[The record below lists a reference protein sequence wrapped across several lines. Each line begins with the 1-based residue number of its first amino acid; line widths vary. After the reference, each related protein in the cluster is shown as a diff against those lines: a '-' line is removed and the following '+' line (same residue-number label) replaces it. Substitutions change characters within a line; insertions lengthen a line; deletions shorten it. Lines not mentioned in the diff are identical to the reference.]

1 MIRAFGV
8 TDKGPVR
15 PVNEDCFAVH
25 ADLDLCVLADGM
37 GGHNAGEVAARMVVD
52 AVVEHVRRAAE
63 MPPSVCG
70 TLPASLLPF
79 GADPNAS
86 ADANLLKN
94 AILLANVQILETAV
108 RSRRYAGMGST
119 VVALRVTDGRLSAA
133 YAGDSRLY
141 LLSDAG
147 LQRLTTDDSWLAAL
161 LAQEPTADPERY
173 QNHPMRHALT
183 NVVGGRAPTDV
194 HVIEQPLDARSLLLA
209 TTDGVHGVLDD
220 RALEGL
226 MRGAADPSRIAHI
239 IVDAALRAG
248 SKDNCTAIV
257 AAHS

>member
-1 MIRAFGV
+1 MRAYGV

-25 ADLDLCVLADGM
+25 AELGLLVVADGM

-52 AVVEHVRRAAE
+52 AVVEHVRRSMIEMQPAASE
-63 MPPSVCG
+63 GEP
-70 TLPASLLPF
+70 PASLAPF
-79 GADPNAS
+79 GVDPS
-86 ADANLLKN
+86 ACPDANLLRN

-108 RSRRYAGMGST
+108 RSRQYAGMGST
-119 VVALRVTDGRLSAA
+119 VVAARVVDGRLTAG

-141 LLSDAG
+141 LWTGGAL
-147 LQRLTTDDSWLAAL
+147 RRMTVDDSWLTTL
-161 LAQEPTADPERY
+161 LAQEPESDPQRY

-194 HVIEQPLDARSLLLA
+194 HVVQQELAGGEWLLL

-220 RALEGL
+220 LALERL
-226 MRGAADPSRIAHI
+226 MRGKDPKSVAHA
-239 IVDAALRAG
+239 IVAAALDRG
-248 SKDNCTAIV
+248 SRDNCTAVV
-257 AAHS
+257 AMYS